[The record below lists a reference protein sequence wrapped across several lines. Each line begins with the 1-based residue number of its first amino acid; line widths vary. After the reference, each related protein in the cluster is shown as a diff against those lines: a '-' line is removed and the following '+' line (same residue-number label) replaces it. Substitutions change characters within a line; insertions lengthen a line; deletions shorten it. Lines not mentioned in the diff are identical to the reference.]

1 MVSLVALAVV
11 LLLATLWW
19 LARPLRAGAP
29 VAAEAVISER
39 AELALLRNR
48 LVTQL
53 GELDAERADRGM
65 DAASAADEEARLSAE
80 LAGVLKRLDALP
92 AAPGSGDRAAAT
104 TGARL
109 PAVLALGVTLLAGAG
124 LYGWQNAENLQGFM
138 LAAKS
143 GANSARVPPMVFEM
157 VAKLEQRLQDSP
169 NDADGWA
176 RLGRAYAV
184 MERTDDALAAYE
196 RAYALAPDNAAVLAD
211 YAWLLF
217 NRDPGQT
224 TGRVNEL
231 YARLYQ
237 LDARNPDALWF
248 LGFAAYQQG
257 EFRKATGFWERLLK
271 MVPPEDP
278 GREHL
283 QQAIA
288 SARAKA
294 AGR

>member
-1 MVSLVALAVV
+1 MVSLIALAVV
-11 LLLATLWW
+11 LLVVTLWW
-19 LARPLRAGAP
+19 LVRPLRAGAP
-29 VAAEAVISER
+29 VAAEVVVSER
-39 AELALLRNR
+39 AELGQLRNR
-48 LVTQL
+48 LLAQL

-65 DAASAADEEARLSAE
+65 DAASAADEEMRLSAE
-80 LAGVLKRLDALP
+80 LAGVLKRLDAL
-92 AAPGSGDRAAAT
+92 AAVSSSAGTASVAPRSR
-104 TGARL
+104 RSV
-109 PAVLALGVTLLAGAG
+109 VLALGASLLAGAG
-124 LYGWQNAENLQGFM
+124 LYGWQNAENLKGFM
-138 LAAKS
+138 LAAQS

-157 VAKLEQRLQDSP
+157 VAKLEQRLQDNP
-169 NDADGWA
+169 DDADGWA

-224 TGRVNEL
+224 TGRVSEL
-231 YARLYQ
+231 YTRLYQ

-271 MVPPEDP
+271 QLPPEDP

-288 SARAKA
+288 SARAKT
-294 AGR
+294 GR

>member
-1 MVSLVALAVV
+1 MVSLIVLAVV

-19 LARPLRAGAP
+19 LIRPLGAGAP
-29 VAAEAVISER
+29 AAADAAVSER
-39 AELALLRNR
+39 AELAQLRNR
-48 LVTQL
+48 LLAQL
-53 GELDAERADRGM
+53 NELDAERADRSM
-65 DAASAADEEARLSAE
+65 DAASLADEETRLSAE
-80 LAGVLKRLDALP
+80 LAGVLKRFDALP
-92 AAPGSGDRAAAT
+92 ATADRPGRVAAPRS
-104 TGARL
+104 RL
-109 PAVLALGVTLLAGAG
+109 PAVLVLGATLLVGTG

-138 LAAKS
+138 LAAQS

-157 VAKLEQRLQDSP
+157 VAKLEQRLQDNP
-169 NDADGWA
+169 DDADGWA

-184 MERTDDALAAYE
+184 MERTGDALAAYD

-217 NRDPGQT
+217 NQDPGQT
-224 TGRVNEL
+224 TGRVSEL
-231 YARLYQ
+231 YARLYK
-237 LDARNPDALWF
+237 LDAQNPDALWF

-257 EFRKATGFWERLLK
+257 EFRKAIGLWERLLK
-271 MVPPEDP
+271 QVPPEDP

-294 AGR
+294 GR

>member
-1 MVSLVALAVV
+1 MASLIALAVV

-19 LARPLRAGAP
+19 LVRPLRAGAP
-29 VAAEAVISER
+29 LTADAVVSER
-39 AELALLRNR
+39 AELAQLRNR
-48 LVTQL
+48 LLAQL

-92 AAPGSGDRAAAT
+92 AVSGGAGTAPAAP
-104 TGARL
+104 RSVL
-109 PAVLALGVTLLAGAG
+109 PAVLALGATLLVGAG
-124 LYGWQNAENLQGFM
+124 LYGWHNAQNLQGFM
-138 LAAKS
+138 LAAQS
-143 GANSARVPPMVFEM
+143 GANTARVPPMVFEM
-157 VAKLEQRLQDSP
+157 VAKLEQRLRDAP

-184 MERTDDALAAYE
+184 MERTDDALAAYD

-211 YAWLLF
+211 YAWVLF

-231 YARLYQ
+231 YARLYR

-257 EFRKATGFWERLLK
+257 EFRKAIGFWERLLK
-271 MVPPEDP
+271 QVPPEDP

-294 AGR
+294 GR

>member
-1 MVSLVALAVV
+1 MVSLIALAVI

-19 LARPLRAGAP
+19 LVRPLRAGAP
-29 VAAEAVISER
+29 VAADAMVSER
-39 AELALLRNR
+39 AELGQLRNR
-48 LVTQL
+48 LLAQL
-53 GELDAERADRGM
+53 GELDAERADRSM
-65 DAASAADEEARLSAE
+65 DAASLADEETRLSAE

-92 AAPGSGDRAAAT
+92 SVTDTAGSAAAS
-104 TGARL
+104 GSRL
-109 PAVLALGVTLLAGAG
+109 PAALALGATLLVGAG

-138 LAAKS
+138 LAAQS

-157 VAKLEQRLQDSP
+157 VAKLEQRLQESP
-169 NDADGWA
+169 DDADGWA

-196 RAYALAPDNAAVLAD
+196 RAYALAPDNATVLAD

-224 TGRVNEL
+224 TGRVSEL
-231 YARLYQ
+231 YTRLYK
-237 LDARNPDALWF
+237 LDAQNPDALWF

-271 MVPPEDP
+271 LLPPEDP

-288 SARAKA
+288 SARTKG
-294 AGR
+294 GR